1 MPAAQQAQRNR
12 RCRSWP
18 PPAKLRPPL
27 PSQPSLAPHSS
38 LSRDNTLRP
47 PFPSVQHCLLALP
60 VLSQPPQRLIR
71 RWPAD
76 LPNAPPAAD
85 SFQRPKPSAPCLTA
99 RQFRLPTLPSSPTTS
114 ARAFRPTSPRPT
126 QTAPGWSAICRA
138 SFPAASWSTR
148 QHRPKIKTVHQP
160 PDRLADRP
168 LPLRP
173 QIEAALAML
182 GRLVGGRDKCRV
194 AAPRLWPPD
203 GGRLLLAAAAAAL
216 CHLGCRRRRWSCAFS
231 AFSHAAGFPFDNR

>member
-1 MPAAQQAQRNR
+1 MLLVSNDLVIGFCGRRLHRRPFRRQTAPSSGVAASQA
-12 RCRSWP
+12 
-18 PPAKLRPPL
+18 APPL
-27 PSQPSLAPHSS
+27 PSQPSCAPHSS

-47 PFPSVQHCLLALP
+47 PFPSVQRCLLALP

-114 ARAFRPTSPRPT
+114 SRAFRPTSPRPT

-148 QHRPKIKTVHQP
+148 QHCPKIKTVHQP

-168 LPLRP
+168 LPLLPQNRSRP
-173 QIEAALAML
+173 RYARAACW
-182 GRLVGGRDKCRV
+182 R
-194 AAPRLWPPD
+194 PRQMSRRRPKT
-203 GGRLLLAAAAAAL
+203 LAA
-216 CHLGCRRRRWSCAFS
+216 
-231 AFSHAAGFPFDNR
+231 